1 MKKNAPPHRYEE
13 WKYGHRARIRSM
25 DMNELEEKQELTLPK
40 QKKKFRLGKKGRVAV
55 VLLALVILAAAVLP
69 RLGGA
74 AGVTQAG
81 YTVEQAA
88 RRDLSVSVS
97 GSATLEPADSYQV
110 NTLISGA
117 ILSAPFEEDDLVEQ
131 GALLYE
137 LDSGDARNS
146 VSRAGLSVQQA
157 RLSYDQAKEA
167 QHPTVP
173 ISGTISEVFVHN
185 GDDVTAGTALA
196 KITASLDLTID
207 FLFPYVSPGE
217 FYVGQKATIFVGS
230 FAEPVSGTVAA
241 VSNSTAVTSNGM
253 EGSSVRVK
261 VENPG
266 VLSDSYTASAV
277 IGSYTSYG
285 KAAINMPASAT
296 VYASG
301 SGCVSGF
308 DKLMGSTVT
317 KGEVL
322 CTVDSAAIRDQIENA
337 RLSLESANLS
347 ASSASG
353 SLDDYKI
360 TSPISGTVIE
370 KNFKA
375 GDKVDGSASGT
386 LAVIYD
392 LSCLKM
398 QMNVNELDI
407 GKVKVSQTVDITAAA
422 LPGEVY
428 TGTVERVSV
437 NGATKDGFTTYP
449 VTITIPEFG
458 GLMPGMNV
466 SASIRCDTAKNVLTV
481 PVAAVN
487 RGSTVLV
494 APADALGEGGSLA
507 DPARLEERAVTL
519 GRSNDAY
526 IEITSGLT
534 EADRVA
540 YQAAPV
546 PEG

>member
-1 MKKNAPPHRYEE
+1 
-13 WKYGHRARIRSM
+13 
-25 DMNELEEKQELTLPK
+25 MNEIMDQEEQFLPEKKQRR
-40 QKKKFRLGKKGRVAV
+40 FHLGKKGRVFV
-55 VLLALVILAAAVLP
+55 VLLAVVVLATAVLP
-69 RLGGA
+69 RLGGGTGA
-74 AGVTQAG
+74 AETS
-81 YTVEQAA
+81 YTVEQVV

-117 ILSAPFEEDDLVEQ
+117 ILSAPFEEDDLVEE

-146 VSRAGLSVQQA
+146 VIRAGLSVQQA
-157 RLSYDQAKEA
+157 QLSYDQAKETRR
-167 QHPTVP
+167 PTAP
-173 ISGTISEVFVHN
+173 ISGTISEVYVHN
-185 GDDVTAGTALA
+185 GDDVTAGAALA
-196 KITASLDLTID
+196 KIVASMDLSID
-207 FLFPYVSPGE
+207 FLFPYVAPSE
-217 FYVGQKATIFVGS
+217 FYVGQKATVFVGS
-230 FAEPVSGTVAA
+230 FVEPVSGTVTA

-266 VLSDSYTASAV
+266 VLSDAYTASAV

-285 KAAINMPASAT
+285 SAAINMPAAAT
-296 VYASG
+296 VYAAGSG
-301 SGCVSGF
+301 SVSGF

-322 CTVDSAAIRDQIENA
+322 CTVDSAAIRDQIETA
-337 RLSLESANLS
+337 RLTLESANLS

-407 GKVKVSQTVDITAAA
+407 GKVKAGQTVDITAAA
-422 LPGEVY
+422 LPGEAY

-437 NGATKDGFTTYP
+437 NGTTKDGFTTYP
-449 VTITIPEFG
+449 VTIAIPEFG
-458 GLMPGMNV
+458 GLMPGMNI
-466 SASIRCDTAKNVLTV
+466 SASIRCDTAEDVLTV
-481 PVAAVN
+481 PVAAVD
-487 RGSTVLV
+487 RGGTVLV
-494 APADALGEGGSLA
+494 VPAEALGEDGSLA
-507 DPARLEERAVTL
+507 DPSRLEERAVIL
-519 GRSNDAY
+519 GRSDDAY

-534 EADRVA
+534 EEDRVA

>member
-1 MKKNAPPHRYEE
+1 
-13 WKYGHRARIRSM
+13 
-25 DMNELEEKQELTLPK
+25 MNEIMDQEEQFLPEKKQRR
-40 QKKKFRLGKKGRVAV
+40 FHLGKKGRVFV
-55 VLLALVILAAAVLP
+55 VLLAVVVLATAVLP
-69 RLGGA
+69 RLGGSTEA
-74 AGVTQAG
+74 AETS
-81 YTVEQAA
+81 YTVEQVV

-117 ILSAPFEEDDLVEQ
+117 ILSAPFEEDDLVEE

-157 RLSYDQAKEA
+157 QLSYDQAKETRR
-167 QHPTVP
+167 PTAP
-173 ISGTISEVFVHN
+173 ISGTISEVYVHN
-185 GDDVTAGTALA
+185 GDDVTAGAALA
-196 KITASLDLTID
+196 KIVASMDLSID
-207 FLFPYVSPGE
+207 FLFPYVAPSE
-217 FYVGQKATIFVGS
+217 FYVGQKATVFVGS
-230 FAEPVSGTVAA
+230 FVEPVSGTVTA

-266 VLSDSYTASAV
+266 VLSDAYTASAV

-285 KAAINMPASAT
+285 SAAINMPAAAT
-296 VYASG
+296 VYAAGSG
-301 SGCVSGF
+301 SVSGF

-322 CTVDSAAIRDQIENA
+322 CTVDSAAIRDQIETA
-337 RLSLESANLS
+337 RLTLESANLS

-407 GKVKVSQTVDITAAA
+407 GKVKAGQTVDITAAA
-422 LPGEVY
+422 LPGEAY

-437 NGATKDGFTTYP
+437 NGTTKDGFTTYP
-449 VTITIPEFG
+449 VTIAIPEFG

-466 SASIRCDTAKNVLTV
+466 SASIRCDTAEDVLTV
-481 PVAAVN
+481 PVAAVD
-487 RGSTVLV
+487 RGGTVLV
-494 APADALGEGGSLA
+494 VPAEALGEDGSLA
-507 DPARLEERAVTL
+507 DPSRLEERAVIL
-519 GRSNDAY
+519 GRSDDAY

-534 EADRVA
+534 EGDRVA

>member
-1 MKKNAPPHRYEE
+1 
-13 WKYGHRARIRSM
+13 
-25 DMNELEEKQELTLPK
+25 MNEIMDQEEQFLPEKKQRR
-40 QKKKFRLGKKGRVAV
+40 FHLGKKGRVFV
-55 VLLALVILAAAVLP
+55 VLLAVVVLATAVLP
-69 RLGGA
+69 RLGGGTEA
-74 AGVTQAG
+74 AETS
-81 YTVEQAA
+81 YTVEQVV

-117 ILSAPFEEDDLVEQ
+117 ILSAPFEEDDLVEE

-157 RLSYDQAKEA
+157 QLSYDQAKETRR
-167 QHPTVP
+167 PTAP
-173 ISGTISEVFVHN
+173 ISGTISEVYVHN
-185 GDDVTAGTALA
+185 GDDVTAGAALA
-196 KITASLDLTID
+196 KIVASMDLSID
-207 FLFPYVSPGE
+207 FLFPYVAPSE
-217 FYVGQKATIFVGS
+217 FYVGQKATVFVGS
-230 FAEPVSGTVAA
+230 FVEPVSGTVTA

-266 VLSDSYTASAV
+266 VLSDAYTASAV

-285 KAAINMPASAT
+285 SAAINMPAAAT
-296 VYASG
+296 VYAAGSG
-301 SGCVSGF
+301 SVSGF

-322 CTVDSAAIRDQIENA
+322 CTVDSAAIRDQIETA
-337 RLSLESANLS
+337 RLTLESANLS

-407 GKVKVSQTVDITAAA
+407 GKVKAGQTVDITAAA
-422 LPGEVY
+422 LPGEAY

-437 NGATKDGFTTYP
+437 NGTTKDGFTTYP
-449 VTITIPEFG
+449 VTIAIPEFG

-466 SASIRCDTAKNVLTV
+466 SASIRCDTAEDVLTV
-481 PVAAVN
+481 PVAAVD
-487 RGSTVLV
+487 RGGTVLV
-494 APADALGEGGSLA
+494 VPAEALGEDGSLA
-507 DPARLEERAVTL
+507 DPSRLEERAVTML
-519 GRSNDAY
+519 DLKDDNSFIAKKQRADAEKK
-526 IEITSGLT
+526 IASVDKII
-534 EADRVA
+534 V
-540 YQAAPV
+540 
-546 PEG
+546 

>member
-1 MKKNAPPHRYEE
+1 
-13 WKYGHRARIRSM
+13 
-25 DMNELEEKQELTLPK
+25 MNEIMDQEEQFLPEKKQRR
-40 QKKKFRLGKKGRVAV
+40 FHLGKKGRVFV
-55 VLLALVILAAAVLP
+55 VLLAVVVLATAVLP
-69 RLGGA
+69 RLGGGTEA
-74 AGVTQAG
+74 AETS
-81 YTVEQAA
+81 YTVEQVV

-117 ILSAPFEEDDLVEQ
+117 ILSAPFEEDDLVEE

-157 RLSYDQAKEA
+157 QLSYDQAKETRR
-167 QHPTVP
+167 PTAP
-173 ISGTISEVFVHN
+173 ISGTISEVYVHN
-185 GDDVTAGTALA
+185 GDDVTAGAALA
-196 KITASLDLTID
+196 KIVASMDLSID
-207 FLFPYVSPGE
+207 FLFPYVAPSE
-217 FYVGQKATIFVGS
+217 FYVGQKATVFVGS
-230 FAEPVSGTVAA
+230 FVEPVSGTVTA

-266 VLSDSYTASAV
+266 VLSDAYTASAV

-285 KAAINMPASAT
+285 SAAINMPAAAT
-296 VYASG
+296 VYAAGSG
-301 SGCVSGF
+301 SVSGF

-322 CTVDSAAIRDQIENA
+322 CTVDSAAIRDQIETA
-337 RLSLESANLS
+337 RLTLESANLS

-407 GKVKVSQTVDITAAA
+407 GKVKAGQTVDITAAA
-422 LPGEVY
+422 LPGEAY

-437 NGATKDGFTTYP
+437 NGTTKDGFTTYP
-449 VTITIPEFG
+449 VTIAIPEFG

-466 SASIRCDTAKNVLTV
+466 SASIRCDTAEDVLTV
-481 PVAAVN
+481 PVAAVD
-487 RGSTVLV
+487 RGGTVLV
-494 APADALGEGGSLA
+494 VPAEALGEDGSLA
-507 DPARLEERAVTL
+507 DPSRLEERAVIL
-519 GRSNDAY
+519 GRSDDAY

-534 EADRVA
+534 EGERVA

>member
-1 MKKNAPPHRYEE
+1 
-13 WKYGHRARIRSM
+13 
-25 DMNELEEKQELTLPK
+25 MNEIMDQEEQFLPEKKQRR
-40 QKKKFRLGKKGRVAV
+40 FHLGKKGRVFV
-55 VLLALVILAAAVLP
+55 VLLAVVVLATAVLP
-69 RLGGA
+69 RLGGGTEA
-74 AGVTQAG
+74 AETS
-81 YTVEQAA
+81 YTVEQVV

-117 ILSAPFEEDDLVEQ
+117 ILSAPFEEDDLVEE

-157 RLSYDQAKEA
+157 QLSYDQAKETRR
-167 QHPTVP
+167 PTAP
-173 ISGTISEVFVHN
+173 ISGTISEVYVHN
-185 GDDVTAGTALA
+185 GDDVTAGAALA
-196 KITASLDLTID
+196 KIVASMDLSID
-207 FLFPYVSPGE
+207 FLFPYVAPSE
-217 FYVGQKATIFVGS
+217 FYVGQKATVFVGS
-230 FAEPVSGTVAA
+230 FVEPVSGTVTA

-266 VLSDSYTASAV
+266 VLSDAYTASAV

-285 KAAINMPASAT
+285 SAAINMPAAAT
-296 VYASG
+296 VYAAGSG
-301 SGCVSGF
+301 SVSGF

-322 CTVDSAAIRDQIENA
+322 CTVDSAAIRDQIETA
-337 RLSLESANLS
+337 RLTLESANLS

-386 LAVIYD
+386 LAVLYD

-407 GKVKVSQTVDITAAA
+407 GKVKAGQTVDITAAA
-422 LPGEVY
+422 LPGEAY

-437 NGATKDGFTTYP
+437 NGTTKDGFTTYP
-449 VTITIPEFG
+449 VTIAIPEFG

-466 SASIRCDTAKNVLTV
+466 SASIRCDTAEDVLTV
-481 PVAAVN
+481 PVAAVD
-487 RGSTVLV
+487 RGGTVLV
-494 APADALGEGGSLA
+494 VPAEALGEDGSLA
-507 DPARLEERAVTL
+507 DPSRLEERAVIL
-519 GRSNDAY
+519 GRSDDAY

-534 EADRVA
+534 EEDRVA

>member
-1 MKKNAPPHRYEE
+1 
-13 WKYGHRARIRSM
+13 
-25 DMNELEEKQELTLPK
+25 MNEIMDQEEQFLPEKKQRR
-40 QKKKFRLGKKGRVAV
+40 FHLGKKGRVFV
-55 VLLALVILAAAVLP
+55 VLLAVVVLATAVLP
-69 RLGGA
+69 RLGGSTEA
-74 AGVTQAG
+74 AETS
-81 YTVEQAA
+81 YTVEQVV

-117 ILSAPFEEDDLVEQ
+117 ILSAPFEEDDLVEE

-157 RLSYDQAKEA
+157 QLSYDQAKETRR
-167 QHPTVP
+167 PTAP
-173 ISGTISEVFVHN
+173 ISGTISEVYVHN
-185 GDDVTAGTALA
+185 GDDVTAGAALA
-196 KITASLDLTID
+196 KIVASMDLSID
-207 FLFPYVSPGE
+207 FLFPYVAPSE
-217 FYVGQKATIFVGS
+217 FYVGQKATVFVGS
-230 FAEPVSGTVAA
+230 FVEPVSGTVTA

-261 VENPG
+261 VENRG
-266 VLSDSYTASAV
+266 ILSDAYTASAV

-285 KAAINMPASAT
+285 SAAINMPAAAT
-296 VYASG
+296 VYAAGSG
-301 SGCVSGF
+301 SVSGF

-322 CTVDSAAIRDQIENA
+322 CTVDSAAIRDQIETA
-337 RLSLESANLS
+337 RLTLESANLS

-407 GKVKVSQTVDITAAA
+407 GKVKAGQTVDITAAA
-422 LPGEVY
+422 LPGEAY

-437 NGATKDGFTTYP
+437 NGTTKDGFTTYP
-449 VTITIPEFG
+449 VTIAIPEFG

-466 SASIRCDTAKNVLTV
+466 SASIRCDTAEDVLTV
-481 PVAAVN
+481 PVAAVD
-487 RGSTVLV
+487 RGGTVLV
-494 APADALGEGGSLA
+494 VPAEALGEDGSLA
-507 DPARLEERAVTL
+507 DPSRLEERAVIL
-519 GRSNDAY
+519 GRSDDAY

-534 EADRVA
+534 EEDRVA

>member
-1 MKKNAPPHRYEE
+1 
-13 WKYGHRARIRSM
+13 
-25 DMNELEEKQELTLPK
+25 MNEIMDQEEQFLPEKKQRR
-40 QKKKFRLGKKGRVAV
+40 FHLGKKGRVFV
-55 VLLALVILAAAVLP
+55 VLLAVVVLATAVLP
-69 RLGGA
+69 RLGGGTEA
-74 AGVTQAG
+74 AETS
-81 YTVEQAA
+81 YTVEQVV

-117 ILSAPFEEDDLVEQ
+117 ILSAPFEEDDLVEE

-157 RLSYDQAKEA
+157 QLSYDQAKETRR
-167 QHPTVP
+167 PTAP
-173 ISGTISEVFVHN
+173 ISGTISEVYVHN
-185 GDDVTAGTALA
+185 GDDVTAGAALA
-196 KITASLDLTID
+196 KIVASMDLSID
-207 FLFPYVSPGE
+207 FLFPYVAPSE
-217 FYVGQKATIFVGS
+217 FYVGQKATVFVGS
-230 FAEPVSGTVAA
+230 FVEPVSGTVTA

-266 VLSDSYTASAV
+266 VLSDAYTASAV

-285 KAAINMPASAT
+285 SAAINMPAAAT
-296 VYASG
+296 VYAAGSG
-301 SGCVSGF
+301 SVSGF

-322 CTVDSAAIRDQIENA
+322 CTVDSAAIRDQIETA
-337 RLSLESANLS
+337 RLTLESANLS

-407 GKVKVSQTVDITAAA
+407 GKVKAGQTVDITAAA
-422 LPGEVY
+422 LPGEAY

-437 NGATKDGFTTYP
+437 NGTTKDGFTTYP
-449 VTITIPEFG
+449 VTIAIPEFG

-466 SASIRCDTAKNVLTV
+466 SASIRCDTAEDVLTV
-481 PVAAVN
+481 PVAAVD
-487 RGSTVLV
+487 RGGTVLV
-494 APADALGEGGSLA
+494 VPAEALGEDGSLA
-507 DPARLEERAVTL
+507 DPSRLEERAVIL
-519 GRSNDAY
+519 GRSDDAY

-534 EADRVA
+534 EGDRVA

>member
-1 MKKNAPPHRYEE
+1 
-13 WKYGHRARIRSM
+13 M

-69 RLGGA
+69 RLGGGT
-74 AGVTQAG
+74 GVTEVG

-146 VSRAGLSVQQA
+146 VSRAGLSVEQA

-167 QHPTVP
+167 QHPTAP

-185 GDDVTAGTALA
+185 GDDVAAGTALA
-196 KITASLDLTID
+196 KITASMDLSID
-207 FLFPYVSPGE
+207 FLFSYVAPSE
-217 FYVGQKATIFVGS
+217 FYVGQKATVFVGS
-230 FAEPVSGTVAA
+230 FAEPVSGTVTA

-266 VLSDSYTASAV
+266 ILSDAYTASAV

-285 KAAINMPASAT
+285 NAAIHMPASAT
-296 VYASG
+296 VYAAGSG
-301 SGCVSGF
+301 SVSGF

-322 CTVDSAAIRDQIENA
+322 CTVDSAAIRDQIETA
-337 RLSLESANLS
+337 RLTLESANLS

-407 GKVKVSQTVDITAAA
+407 GKVKAGQTVDITAAA
-422 LPGEVY
+422 LPGETY

-437 NGATKDGFTTYP
+437 NGSTRDGFTTYP
-449 VTITIPEFG
+449 VTITIPDFG
-458 GLMPGMNV
+458 GLMPRMNV
-466 SASIRCDTAKNVLTV
+466 SASIRCDTAENVLTV

-487 RGSTVLV
+487 RGGTVLV
-494 APADALGEGGSLA
+494 APADALGEDGSLA
-507 DPARLEERAVTL
+507 DPSRLEERAVTM

-534 EADRVA
+534 EEDQVA

>member
-1 MKKNAPPHRYEE
+1 
-13 WKYGHRARIRSM
+13 
-25 DMNELEEKQELTLPK
+25 MNEIMDQEEQFLPEKKQRR
-40 QKKKFRLGKKGRVAV
+40 FHLGKKGRVFV
-55 VLLALVILAAAVLP
+55 VLLAVVVLATAVLP
-69 RLGGA
+69 RLGGGTEA
-74 AGVTQAG
+74 AETS
-81 YTVEQAA
+81 YTVEQVV

-117 ILSAPFEEDDLVEQ
+117 ILSAPFEEDDLVEE

-157 RLSYDQAKEA
+157 QLSYDQAKETRR
-167 QHPTVP
+167 PTAP
-173 ISGTISEVFVHN
+173 ISGTISEVYVHN
-185 GDDVTAGTALA
+185 GDDVTAGAALA
-196 KITASLDLTID
+196 KIVASMDLSID
-207 FLFPYVSPGE
+207 FLFPYVAPSE
-217 FYVGQKATIFVGS
+217 FYVGQKATVFVGS
-230 FAEPVSGTVAA
+230 FVEPVSGTVTA

-261 VENPG
+261 VENRG
-266 VLSDSYTASAV
+266 ILSDAYTASAV

-285 KAAINMPASAT
+285 SAAINMPAAAT
-296 VYASG
+296 VYAAGSG
-301 SGCVSGF
+301 SVSGF

-322 CTVDSAAIRDQIENA
+322 CTVDSAAIRDQIETA
-337 RLSLESANLS
+337 RLTLESANLS

-407 GKVKVSQTVDITAAA
+407 GKVKAGQTVDITAAA
-422 LPGEVY
+422 LPGEAY

-437 NGATKDGFTTYP
+437 NGTTKDGFTTYP
-449 VTITIPEFG
+449 VTIAIPEFG

-466 SASIRCDTAKNVLTV
+466 SASIRCDTAEDVLTV
-481 PVAAVN
+481 PVAAVD
-487 RGSTVLV
+487 RGGTVLV
-494 APADALGEGGSLA
+494 VPAEALGEDGSLA
-507 DPARLEERAVTL
+507 DPSRLEERAVIL
-519 GRSNDAY
+519 GRSDDAY

-534 EADRVA
+534 EEDRVA

>member
-1 MKKNAPPHRYEE
+1 
-13 WKYGHRARIRSM
+13 
-25 DMNELEEKQELTLPK
+25 MNEIMDQEEQFLPEKKQRR
-40 QKKKFRLGKKGRVAV
+40 FHLGKKGRVFV
-55 VLLALVILAAAVLP
+55 VLLAVVVLATAVLP
-69 RLGGA
+69 RLGGGTEA
-74 AGVTQAG
+74 AETS
-81 YTVEQAA
+81 YTVEQVV

-117 ILSAPFEEDDLVEQ
+117 ILSAPFEEDDLVEE

-157 RLSYDQAKEA
+157 QLSYDQAKETRR
-167 QHPTVP
+167 PTAP
-173 ISGTISEVFVHN
+173 ISGTISEVYVHN
-185 GDDVTAGTALA
+185 GDDVTAGAALA
-196 KITASLDLTID
+196 KIVASMDLSID
-207 FLFPYVSPGE
+207 FLFPYVAPSE
-217 FYVGQKATIFVGS
+217 FYVGQKATVFVGS
-230 FAEPVSGTVAA
+230 FVEPVSGTVTA

-266 VLSDSYTASAV
+266 VLSDAYTASAV

-285 KAAINMPASAT
+285 SAAINMPTAAT
-296 VYASG
+296 VYAAGSG
-301 SGCVSGF
+301 SVSGF

-322 CTVDSAAIRDQIENA
+322 CTVDSAAIRDQIETA
-337 RLSLESANLS
+337 RLTLESANLS

-407 GKVKVSQTVDITAAA
+407 GKVKAGQTVDITAAA
-422 LPGEVY
+422 LPGEAY

-437 NGATKDGFTTYP
+437 NGTTKDGFTTYP
-449 VTITIPEFG
+449 VTIAIPEFG

-466 SASIRCDTAKNVLTV
+466 SASIRCDTAEDVLTV
-481 PVAAVN
+481 PVAAVD
-487 RGSTVLV
+487 RGGTVLV
-494 APADALGEGGSLA
+494 VPAEALGEDGSLA
-507 DPARLEERAVTL
+507 DPSRLEERAVIL
-519 GRSNDAY
+519 GRSDDAY

-534 EADRVA
+534 EEDRVA

>member
-1 MKKNAPPHRYEE
+1 
-13 WKYGHRARIRSM
+13 
-25 DMNELEEKQELTLPK
+25 MNEIMDQEEQFLPEKKQRR
-40 QKKKFRLGKKGRVAV
+40 FHLGKKGRVFV
-55 VLLALVILAAAVLP
+55 VLLAVVVLATAVLP
-69 RLGGA
+69 RLGDGTGA
-74 AGVTQAG
+74 AETS
-81 YTVEQAA
+81 YTVEQVV

-117 ILSAPFEEDDLVEQ
+117 ILSAPFEEDDLVEE

-157 RLSYDQAKEA
+157 QLSYDQAKETRC
-167 QHPTVP
+167 PTAP
-173 ISGTISEVFVHN
+173 ISGTISEVYVHN
-185 GDDVTAGTALA
+185 GDDVTAGAALA
-196 KITASLDLTID
+196 KIVASMDLSID
-207 FLFPYVSPGE
+207 FLFPYVAPSE
-217 FYVGQKATIFVGS
+217 FYVGQKATVFVGS
-230 FAEPVSGTVAA
+230 FVEPVSGTVTA

-266 VLSDSYTASAV
+266 VLSDAYTASAV

-285 KAAINMPASAT
+285 SAAINMPAAAT
-296 VYASG
+296 VYAAGSG
-301 SGCVSGF
+301 SVSGF

-322 CTVDSAAIRDQIENA
+322 CTVDSAAIRDQIETA
-337 RLSLESANLS
+337 RLTLESANLS

-407 GKVKVSQTVDITAAA
+407 GKVKAGQTVDITAAA
-422 LPGEVY
+422 LPGEAY

-437 NGATKDGFTTYP
+437 NGTTKDGFTTYP
-449 VTITIPEFG
+449 VTIAIPEFG

-466 SASIRCDTAKNVLTV
+466 SASIRCDTAEDVLTV
-481 PVAAVN
+481 PVAAVD
-487 RGSTVLV
+487 RGGTVLV
-494 APADALGEGGSLA
+494 VPAEALGEDGSLA
-507 DPARLEERAVTL
+507 DPSRLEERAVIL
-519 GRSNDAY
+519 GRSDNAY

-534 EADRVA
+534 EEDRVA

>member
-1 MKKNAPPHRYEE
+1 MYMDELMEREE
-13 WKYGHRARIRSM
+13 
-25 DMNELEEKQELTLPK
+25 QTLPEKK
-40 QKKKFRLGKKGRVAV
+40 QRKFRLGKKGR
-55 VLLALVILAAAVLP
+55 ILAALLAVVVLATAVLP
-69 RLGGA
+69 RLGGGTEA
-74 AGVTQAG
+74 AETS
-81 YTVEQAA
+81 YTVEQVV

-117 ILSAPFEEDDLVEQ
+117 ILSAPFEEDDLVEE

-157 RLSYDQAKEA
+157 QLSYDQAKETRR
-167 QHPTVP
+167 PTAP
-173 ISGTISEVFVHN
+173 ISGTISEVYVHN
-185 GDDVTAGTALA
+185 GDDVTAGAALA
-196 KITASLDLTID
+196 KIVASMDLSID
-207 FLFPYVSPGE
+207 FLFPYVAPSE
-217 FYVGQKATIFVGS
+217 FYVGQKATVFVGS
-230 FAEPVSGTVAA
+230 FVEPVSGTVTA

-266 VLSDSYTASAV
+266 VLSDAYTASAV

-285 KAAINMPASAT
+285 SAAINMPAAAT
-296 VYASG
+296 VYAAGSG
-301 SGCVSGF
+301 SVSGF

-322 CTVDSAAIRDQIENA
+322 CTVDSAAIRDQIETA
-337 RLSLESANLS
+337 RLTLESANLS

-407 GKVKVSQTVDITAAA
+407 GKVKAGQTVDITAAA
-422 LPGEVY
+422 LPGEAY

-437 NGATKDGFTTYP
+437 NGTTKDGFTTYP
-449 VTITIPEFG
+449 VTIAIPEFG

-466 SASIRCDTAKNVLTV
+466 SASIRCDTAEDVLTV
-481 PVAAVN
+481 PVAAVD
-487 RGSTVLV
+487 RGGTVLV
-494 APADALGEGGSLA
+494 VPAEALGEDGSLA
-507 DPARLEERAVTL
+507 DPSRLEERAVIL
-519 GRSNDAY
+519 GRSDDAY

-534 EADRVA
+534 EEDRVA

>member
-1 MKKNAPPHRYEE
+1 
-13 WKYGHRARIRSM
+13 M
-25 DMNELEEKQELTLPK
+25 DMSELEEKQELTLPK
-40 QKKKFRLGKKGRVAV
+40 QKKKFRLGKKGCAAVV
-55 VLLALVILAAAVLP
+55 VLLAIVILAAAVLP
-69 RLGGA
+69 RLGGGAGA
-74 AGVTQAG
+74 AEMG
-81 YTVEQAA
+81 YTVEQPA
-88 RRDLSVSVS
+88 RRDLAVSVS
-97 GSATLEPADSYQV
+97 GTATLEPADSYQV

-146 VSRAGLSVQQA
+146 VSRAGLSVEQA
-157 RLSYDQAKEA
+157 RLSYEQAKEA
-167 QHPTVP
+167 QHPTAP
-173 ISGTISEVFVHN
+173 ISGTISEVYVHN

-196 KITASLDLTID
+196 KITASPDLSID
-207 FLFPYVSPGE
+207 FLFPYVAPGE
-217 FYVGQKATIFVGS
+217 FFVGQKATVFVGNFEGS
-230 FAEPVSGTVAA
+230 VNGTVTA
-241 VSNSTAVTSNGM
+241 VSDSTAVTSNGKK
-253 EGSSVRVK
+253 GCTVRVK

-266 VLSDSYTASAV
+266 VLSDAYTASAV
-277 IGSYTSYG
+277 IGNYTSYG
-285 KAAINMPASAT
+285 RAAINMPASAT
-296 VYASG
+296 VYAAG

-317 KGEVL
+317 KDEVL

-337 RLSLESANLS
+337 RLGLENAKLS
-347 ASSASG
+347 AVSASG

-392 LSCLKM
+392 MSCLKM

-407 GKVKVSQTVDITAAA
+407 GKVKVGQTVDITAAA
-422 LPGEVY
+422 LPGESY
-428 TGTVERVSV
+428 TGTVERVNV
-437 NGATKDGFTTYP
+437 NGTTRDGFTTYP
-449 VTITIPEFG
+449 VTIAIEDFG

-466 SASIRCDTAKNVLTV
+466 SASIRCDTAEQVLTV

-487 RGSTVLV
+487 RGGTVLV
-494 APADALGEGGSLA
+494 APAEALGEDGSVT
-507 DPARLEERAVTL
+507 DPTKLEERAVTL
-519 GRSNDAY
+519 GRSDDDC

-534 EADRVA
+534 EEDRVA
-540 YQAAPV
+540 YQAAPA

>member
-1 MKKNAPPHRYEE
+1 
-13 WKYGHRARIRSM
+13 
-25 DMNELEEKQELTLPK
+25 MNEIMDQEEQFLPEKKQRR
-40 QKKKFRLGKKGRVAV
+40 FHLGKKGRVFV
-55 VLLALVILAAAVLP
+55 VLLAVVVLATAVLP
-69 RLGGA
+69 RLGGSTEA
-74 AGVTQAG
+74 AETS
-81 YTVEQAA
+81 YTVEQVV

-117 ILSAPFEEDDLVEQ
+117 ILSAPFEEDDLVEE

-157 RLSYDQAKEA
+157 QLSYDQAKETRR
-167 QHPTVP
+167 PTAP
-173 ISGTISEVFVHN
+173 ISGTISEVYVHN
-185 GDDVTAGTALA
+185 GDDVTAGAALA
-196 KITASLDLTID
+196 KIVASMDLSID
-207 FLFPYVSPGE
+207 FLFPYVAPSE
-217 FYVGQKATIFVGS
+217 FYVGQKATVFVGS
-230 FAEPVSGTVAA
+230 FVEPVSGTVTA

-266 VLSDSYTASAV
+266 VLSDAYTASAV

-285 KAAINMPASAT
+285 SAAINMPAAAT
-296 VYASG
+296 VYAAGSG
-301 SGCVSGF
+301 SVSGF

-322 CTVDSAAIRDQIENA
+322 CTVDSAAIRDQIETA
-337 RLSLESANLS
+337 RLTLESANLS

-407 GKVKVSQTVDITAAA
+407 GKVKAGQTVDITAAA
-422 LPGEVY
+422 LPGEAY

-437 NGATKDGFTTYP
+437 NGTTKDGFTTYP
-449 VTITIPEFG
+449 VTIAIPEFG

-466 SASIRCDTAKNVLTV
+466 SASIRCDTAEDVLTV
-481 PVAAVN
+481 PVAAVD
-487 RGSTVLV
+487 RGGTVLV
-494 APADALGEGGSLA
+494 VPAEALGEDGSLA
-507 DPARLEERAVTL
+507 DPSRLEERAVIL
-519 GRSNDAY
+519 GRSDDAY

-534 EADRVA
+534 EEDRVA

>member
-1 MKKNAPPHRYEE
+1 
-13 WKYGHRARIRSM
+13 
-25 DMNELEEKQELTLPK
+25 MNDTVKQEEQVLPK
-40 QKKKFRLGKKGRVAV
+40 QKKKFHLGKKGRVAV
-55 VLLALVILAAAVLP
+55 VLLALATLAAAVLP
-69 RLGGA
+69 RLGDG
-74 AGVTQAG
+74 AGVAEAA
-81 YTVEQAA
+81 YAVEQAT

-146 VSRAGLSVQQA
+146 VSRAGLSVEQA

-167 QHPTVP
+167 QHPTAP
-173 ISGTISEVFVHN
+173 ISGTISEVYVHN
-185 GDDVTAGTALA
+185 GDDVTAGAALA
-196 KITASLDLTID
+196 KIAASLDLSID
-207 FLFPYVSPGE
+207 FLFPYVAPGE
-217 FYVGQKATIFVGS
+217 FFVGQKATVFAGNFEGS
-230 FAEPVSGTVAA
+230 VNGTVTA
-241 VSNSTAVTSNGM
+241 VSDSTAVTSNGKK
-253 EGSSVRVK
+253 GCTVRVK

-266 VLSDSYTASAV
+266 VLSDAYTASAV
-277 IGSYTSYG
+277 IGNYTSYG
-285 KAAINMPASAT
+285 RAAINMPASAT
-296 VYASG
+296 VYAAG

-317 KGEVL
+317 KDEVL

-337 RLSLESANLS
+337 RLGLENAKLS
-347 ASSASG
+347 AVSASG

-392 LSCLKM
+392 MSCLKM

-407 GKVKVSQTVDITAAA
+407 GKVKVGQTVDITAAA
-422 LPGEVY
+422 LPGESY

-437 NGATKDGFTTYP
+437 NGTTRDGFTTYP
-449 VTITIPEFG
+449 VTIAIEDFG

-466 SASIRCDTAKNVLTV
+466 SASIRCDTAEQVLTV

-487 RGSTVLV
+487 RGGTVLV
-494 APADALGEGGSLA
+494 APAEALGEDGSVT
-507 DPARLEERAVTL
+507 DPTKLEERAVTL
-519 GRSNDAY
+519 GRSDDDC

-534 EADRVA
+534 EEERVA
-540 YQAAPV
+540 YQAAPA

>member
-1 MKKNAPPHRYEE
+1 
-13 WKYGHRARIRSM
+13 
-25 DMNELEEKQELTLPK
+25 MNEIMDQEEQFLPEKKQRR
-40 QKKKFRLGKKGRVAV
+40 FHLGKKGRVFV
-55 VLLALVILAAAVLP
+55 VLLAVVVLATAVLP
-69 RLGGA
+69 RLGGGTEA
-74 AGVTQAG
+74 AETS
-81 YTVEQAA
+81 YTVEQVV

-117 ILSAPFEEDDLVEQ
+117 ILSAPFEEDDLVEE

-157 RLSYDQAKEA
+157 QLSYDQAKETRR
-167 QHPTVP
+167 PTAP
-173 ISGTISEVFVHN
+173 ISGTISEVYVHN
-185 GDDVTAGTALA
+185 GDDVTAGAALA
-196 KITASLDLTID
+196 KIVSSMDLSID
-207 FLFPYVSPGE
+207 FLFPYVAPSE
-217 FYVGQKATIFVGS
+217 FYVGQKATVFVGS
-230 FAEPVSGTVAA
+230 FVEPVSGTVTA

-266 VLSDSYTASAV
+266 VLSDAYTASAV

-285 KAAINMPASAT
+285 SAAINMPAAAT
-296 VYASG
+296 VYAAGSG
-301 SGCVSGF
+301 SVSGF

-322 CTVDSAAIRDQIENA
+322 CTVDSAAIRDQIETA
-337 RLSLESANLS
+337 RLTLESANLS

-407 GKVKVSQTVDITAAA
+407 GKVKAGQTVDITAAA
-422 LPGEVY
+422 LPGEAY

-437 NGATKDGFTTYP
+437 NGTTKDGFTTYP
-449 VTITIPEFG
+449 VTIAIPEFG

-466 SASIRCDTAKNVLTV
+466 SASIRCDTAEDVLTV
-481 PVAAVN
+481 PVAAVD
-487 RGSTVLV
+487 RGGTVLV
-494 APADALGEGGSLA
+494 VPAEALGEDGSLA
-507 DPARLEERAVTL
+507 DPSRLEERAVIL
-519 GRSNDAY
+519 GRSDDAY

-534 EADRVA
+534 EEDRVA

>member
-1 MKKNAPPHRYEE
+1 MKN
-13 WKYGHRARIRSM
+13 
-25 DMNELEEKQELTLPK
+25 LEEKQELTLPK
-40 QKKKFRLGKKGRVAV
+40 QKKKFRLGKKGCAAA
-55 VLLALVILAAAVLP
+55 VLLVLAVLVAAVLP
-69 RLGGA
+69 RLGSGTGTENA
-74 AGVTQAG
+74 D
-81 YTVEQAA
+81 YIVEQAA
-88 RRDLSVSVS
+88 RRDLSVAVS

-117 ILSAPFEEDDLVEQ
+117 ILSAPFEEDELVQE

-137 LDSGDARNS
+137 LDSGDAKNS
-146 VSRAGLSVQQA
+146 VSRAGLSVEQA
-157 RLSYDQAKEA
+157 QLSYEQAKEA
-167 QHPTVP
+167 LHPVAP
-173 ISGTISEVFVHN
+173 IEGTINELYVHN
-185 GDDVTAGTALA
+185 GDQVAAGTALA
-196 KITASLDLTID
+196 RIVASMDLSID
-207 FLFPYVSPGE
+207 FLFPYVEPGE
-217 FYVGQKATIFVGS
+217 FYEGQPATVFVGN
-230 FAEPVSGTVAA
+230 FDAPVRGTVTA
-241 VSNSTAVTSNGM
+241 VSSGSFVSSNGK

-266 VLSDSYTASAV
+266 VLSDAYTASAV

-285 KAAINMPASAT
+285 NASISLPASAT

-301 SGCVSGF
+301 SGSVSGF
-308 DKLMGSTVT
+308 DKLMGSTVA

-322 CTVDSAAIRDQIENA
+322 CTVDSSAIRKQIESA
-337 RLSLESANLS
+337 RLTLESAKLS
-347 ASSASG
+347 AASASG
-353 SLDDYKI
+353 SLEDYRI

-392 LSCLKM
+392 MSCLKM

-407 GKVKVSQTVDITAAA
+407 GKVKAGQTVEITAAA
-422 LPGEVY
+422 LPGETY

-437 NGATKDGFTTYP
+437 NGTTKDGFTTYP

-466 SASIRCDTAKNVLTV
+466 SATIRCDTAQNVLTV
-481 PVAAVN
+481 PVAAVE
-487 RGSTVLV
+487 RGGRVLV
-494 APADALGEGGSLA
+494 APAEALGENGVNASL
-507 DPARLEERAVTL
+507 LEERTVTL
-519 GRSNDAY
+519 GRSDDAY

-534 EADRVA
+534 EEDRVA
-540 YQAAPV
+540 YQTVPI

>member
-1 MKKNAPPHRYEE
+1 
-13 WKYGHRARIRSM
+13 
-25 DMNELEEKQELTLPK
+25 MNEIMDQEEQFLPEKKQRR
-40 QKKKFRLGKKGRVAV
+40 FHLGKKGRVFV
-55 VLLALVILAAAVLP
+55 VLLAVVVLATAVLP
-69 RLGGA
+69 RLGDGTGA
-74 AGVTQAG
+74 AETS
-81 YTVEQAA
+81 YTVEQVV

-117 ILSAPFEEDDLVEQ
+117 ILSAPFEEDDLVEE

-157 RLSYDQAKEA
+157 QLSYDQAKETRR
-167 QHPTVP
+167 PTAP
-173 ISGTISEVFVHN
+173 ISGTISEVYVHN
-185 GDDVTAGTALA
+185 GDDVTAGAALA
-196 KITASLDLTID
+196 KIVASMDLSID
-207 FLFPYVSPGE
+207 FLFPYVAPSE
-217 FYVGQKATIFVGS
+217 FYVGQKATVFVGS
-230 FAEPVSGTVAA
+230 FVEPVSGTVTA

-266 VLSDSYTASAV
+266 VLSDAYTASAV

-285 KAAINMPASAT
+285 SAAINMPAAAT
-296 VYASG
+296 VYAAGSG
-301 SGCVSGF
+301 SVSGF

-322 CTVDSAAIRDQIENA
+322 CTVDSAAIRDQIETA
-337 RLSLESANLS
+337 RLTLESANLS

-407 GKVKVSQTVDITAAA
+407 GKVKAGQTVDITAAA
-422 LPGEVY
+422 LPGEAY

-437 NGATKDGFTTYP
+437 NGTTKDGFTTYP
-449 VTITIPEFG
+449 VTIAIPEFG

-466 SASIRCDTAKNVLTV
+466 SASIRCDTAEDVLTV
-481 PVAAVN
+481 PVAAVD
-487 RGSTVLV
+487 RGGTVLV
-494 APADALGEGGSLA
+494 VPAEALGEDGSLA
-507 DPARLEERAVTL
+507 DPSRLEERAVIL
-519 GRSNDAY
+519 GRSDDAY

-534 EADRVA
+534 EGDRVA

>member
-1 MKKNAPPHRYEE
+1 
-13 WKYGHRARIRSM
+13 
-25 DMNELEEKQELTLPK
+25 MNEIMDQEEQFLPEKKQRR
-40 QKKKFRLGKKGRVAV
+40 FHLGKKGRVFV
-55 VLLALVILAAAVLP
+55 VLLAVVVLATAVLP
-69 RLGGA
+69 RLGGGTEA
-74 AGVTQAG
+74 AETS
-81 YTVEQAA
+81 YTVEQVV

-117 ILSAPFEEDDLVEQ
+117 ILSAPFEEDDLVEE

-157 RLSYDQAKEA
+157 QLSYDQAKETRR
-167 QHPTVP
+167 PTAP
-173 ISGTISEVFVHN
+173 ISGTISEVYVHN
-185 GDDVTAGTALA
+185 GDDVTAGAALA
-196 KITASLDLTID
+196 KIVASMDLSID
-207 FLFPYVSPGE
+207 FLFPYVAPSE
-217 FYVGQKATIFVGS
+217 FYVGQKATVFVGS
-230 FAEPVSGTVAA
+230 FVEPVSGTVTA

-266 VLSDSYTASAV
+266 VLSDAYTASAV

-285 KAAINMPASAT
+285 SAAINMPAAAT
-296 VYASG
+296 VYAAGSG
-301 SGCVSGF
+301 SVSGF

-322 CTVDSAAIRDQIENA
+322 CTVDSAAIRDQIETA
-337 RLSLESANLS
+337 RLTLESANLS

-407 GKVKVSQTVDITAAA
+407 GKVKAGQTVDITAAA
-422 LPGEVY
+422 LPGEAY

-437 NGATKDGFTTYP
+437 NGTTKDGFTTYP
-449 VTITIPEFG
+449 VTIAIPEFG

-466 SASIRCDTAKNVLTV
+466 SASIRCDTAEDVLTV
-481 PVAAVN
+481 PVAAVD
-487 RGSTVLV
+487 RGGTVLV
-494 APADALGEGGSLA
+494 APAEALGEDGSLA
-507 DPARLEERAVTL
+507 DPSRLEERAVIL
-519 GRSNDAY
+519 GRSDDAY

-534 EADRVA
+534 EGDRVA
-540 YQAAPV
+540 YQAAPA

>member
-1 MKKNAPPHRYEE
+1 
-13 WKYGHRARIRSM
+13 
-25 DMNELEEKQELTLPK
+25 MNEIMDQEEQFLPEKKQRR
-40 QKKKFRLGKKGRVAV
+40 FHLGKKGRVFV
-55 VLLALVILAAAVLP
+55 VLLAVVVLATAVLP
-69 RLGGA
+69 RLGGSTEA
-74 AGVTQAG
+74 AETS
-81 YTVEQAA
+81 YTVEQVV

-117 ILSAPFEEDDLVEQ
+117 ILSAPFEEDDLVEE

-157 RLSYDQAKEA
+157 QLSYDQAKETRR
-167 QHPTVP
+167 PTAP
-173 ISGTISEVFVHN
+173 ISGTISEVYVHN
-185 GDDVTAGTALA
+185 GDDVTAGAALA
-196 KITASLDLTID
+196 KIVASMDLSID
-207 FLFPYVSPGE
+207 FLFPYVAPSE
-217 FYVGQKATIFVGS
+217 FYVGQKATVFVGS
-230 FAEPVSGTVAA
+230 FVEPVSGTVTA

-266 VLSDSYTASAV
+266 VLSDAYTASAV

-285 KAAINMPASAT
+285 SAAINMPAAAT
-296 VYASG
+296 VYAAGSG
-301 SGCVSGF
+301 SVSGF

-322 CTVDSAAIRDQIENA
+322 CTVDSAAIRDQIETA
-337 RLSLESANLS
+337 RLTLESANLS
-347 ASSASG
+347 AS
-353 SLDDYKI
+353 
-360 TSPISGTVIE
+360 
-370 KNFKA
+370 
-375 GDKVDGSASGT
+375 SASGT

-407 GKVKVSQTVDITAAA
+407 GKVKAGQTVDITAAA
-422 LPGEVY
+422 LPGEAY

-437 NGATKDGFTTYP
+437 NGTTKDGFTTYP
-449 VTITIPEFG
+449 VTIAIPEFG

-466 SASIRCDTAKNVLTV
+466 SASIRCDTAEDVLTV
-481 PVAAVN
+481 PVAAVD
-487 RGSTVLV
+487 RGGTVLV
-494 APADALGEGGSLA
+494 VPAEALGEDGSLA
-507 DPARLEERAVTL
+507 DPSRLEERAVIL
-519 GRSNDAY
+519 GRSDDAY

-534 EADRVA
+534 EEDRVA